1 MLLPT
6 ETTAPHQLQRVF
18 RVAHPPGCCSRNEG
32 HFLPTPSMVH
42 QYMLYWN
49 TSSAPTSPAYD
60 GFKTPWG
67 TVRSNLTITRSA
79 GITGATSGFITHTNW
94 QSVPTNEHTSI
105 SDYDPIDL
113 VRPCVYWFGEDYP
126 TQKNGT
132 YEFPTGATG
141 NLIRDST
148 YLAQPLTGWMQ
159 ASLPP
164 AEISSRNKRTGLQ
177 ASITKGDIASVVPVP
192 WYKKVLGGSNDID
205 DFITDAIGSAI
216 TAVSKITDEKL
227 TQTRMEA
234 NTDLVQMS
242 RILNTLPHGGVHF
255 KNIDHS
261 NLQYA
266 ANFHF
271 GSDSRLDSISYYP
284 KAGDRMILQLSQL
297 TNGIL
302 RNSNVQK
309 LGHASITPGIRLM
322 PQVKSSKFMFQF
334 GSLIGS
340 VLYPFGVSF
349 LLPVFVIMLVQE
361 KETQS
366 FIMMKINGLKI
377 LPYYVSQYV
386 TFYILYLISTTVF
399 LLTGFFCN
407 MTMFTLTSPGVLIL
421 LFFVWGHNQ
430 ITLAFFL
437 SSMFNKSRSA
447 LLVTFAIVLCSVI
460 ISIAMDQLYGIG
472 RPVPPAFFIWPPF
485 AFYRA
490 LGELNSASYLTSR
503 AAYIISDLVI
513 GDEVFLALMFML
525 AEIPVFFGLALYLLS
540 VLNSEFGVSKPWHFP
555 ITWAIAQWKS
565 KATHTE
571 QGTVYTKSD
580 LEMLRSVSVDADE
593 TQYEDDDV
601 KAERARID
609 NDQYDSKSPLV
620 IKHMRKI
627 YTAVGG
633 GAPKIAV
640 KDATFAV
647 EEGVV
652 FGLLGP
658 NGAGKT
664 TLIHILTGLYESTS
678 GVALLAGVDIKTQ
691 TSEVYK
697 HIGICPQF
705 DILWDELTIGEHLFF
720 YARLK
725 GIIESE
731 VRDAVKQALGNVLLE
746 SFENRLI
753 KGLSGGE
760 RRRLSIAISLLGN
773 PKVVFLDE
781 PTTGL
786 DPEVRRIIW
795 GIINNAKTGK
805 TIVLTTHSMEEAEA
819 LCQRISI
826 MAGGTLRCIAD
837 PMRLQQ
843 LYGSGFRIYFST
855 LEKDMHRA
863 SQFIESVLPE
873 GWRRVDSFATNAS
886 YEFPRIE
893 NVLPTLF
900 KTVRATSPD
909 LGF

>member
-18 RVAHPPGCCSRNEG
+18 RSGTPRQAAALAMKAISYQRRQWFTNICCIG
-32 HFLPTPSMVH
+32 LCPFIMVGIAA
-42 QYMLYWN
+42 YLGTLIA
-49 TSSAPTSPAYD
+49 TSLTSPSPVIEYLQCSNVPVYD
-60 GFKTPWG
+60 GFKTPMWG

-177 ASITKGDIASVVPVP
+177 ASITKGIFLNYQRRTWIVYSMDPGISEDLVGTKPEPSEIPALDFIRMPSSAPFVSPNDSVTGILGTIPTRYFINASNIYAGDIASVVPVP

-361 KETQS
+361 KETQR
-366 FIMMKINGLKI
+366 
-377 LPYYVSQYV
+377 
-386 TFYILYLISTTVF
+386 
-399 LLTGFFCN
+399 
-407 MTMFTLTSPGVLIL
+407 
-421 LFFVWGHNQ
+421 HNQ

-447 LLVTFAIVLCSVI
+447 LLVTFAIVL
-460 ISIAMDQLYGIG
+460 
-472 RPVPPAFFIWPPF
+472 
-485 AFYRA
+485 A

-640 KDATFAV
+640 KDATFA
-647 EEGVV
+647 
-652 FGLLGP
+652 
-658 NGAGKT
+658 
-664 TLIHILTGLYESTS
+664 
-678 GVALLAGVDIKTQ
+678 TQ

-900 KTVRATSPD
+900 KTVESDKSRFGILDWGVCQTTLEDVFMRLISDDD
-909 LGF
+909 LDSN